1 MEPNARVDIVG
12 IGDDGIEGLTEV
24 ARRIVEQADVV
35 AGPASLLGLLASRS
49 AERLAVGSNLDE
61 LSSIIQ
67 RATSAGQRLVLL
79 TGGDPLF
86 YGVARFLCDRFGK
99 DRINVVP
106 HVSSMQLAFARVKE
120 SWDEAYLANLD
131 TVPLP
136 RAIERIRS
144 AEKAGLFT
152 SESVT
157 PSVLATRLLAQNI
170 DCFVAYVCE
179 NLGSPDERVTR
190 LTLDELRLTEFAPL
204 NVVILV
210 RQQNVPDQPTVMPG
224 VRRFGN
230 PDEYFLQTQPKRGL
244 LTPMEVRVI
253 ALALLDVGARDIVWD
268 VGAGS
273 GSVAIEAAQLAVLGE
288 VMAIEMD
295 AADHGMIV
303 SNAERFGVRNVVP
316 VLGSAPDVWRDLPDP
331 DAIFVG
337 GTGRSVAQIVKE
349 AVRRLKEGGRIV
361 VNVSSLENVAA
372 VREVL
377 RVAGWGPNVRM
388 IQVAESVEQFESARL
403 ESRNP
408 SFLISAVAPPRSLSS
423 TMH

>member
-1 MEPNARVDIVG
+1 MEANSRVDIVG
-12 IGDDGIEGLTEV
+12 IGDDGIDGLTEV
-24 ARRIVEQADVV
+24 ARRVVEQADVLAGPTSLLALV
-35 AGPASLLGLLASRS
+35 AGRN
-49 AERLAVGSNLDE
+49 AERIAVGANLDE
-61 LSSIIQ
+61 LCAAVSSVL
-67 RATSAGQRLVLL
+67 GLGKRLVLL

-86 YGVARFLCDRFGK
+86 YGIARYLCDRFGK
-99 DRINVVP
+99 ERINVVP

-136 RAIERIRS
+136 RAIERIRG

-157 PSVLATRLLAQNI
+157 PSVLASRLLAQNI
-170 DCFVAYVCE
+170 DCFHAYVCE

-190 LTLDELRLTEFAPL
+190 MTLRELSSAEFSPL

-210 RQQNVPDQPTVMPG
+210 RQQNVPDQPGVMPG
-224 VRRFGN
+224 VKRFGN
-230 PDEYFLQTQPKRGL
+230 PDDYFLQSQPKRGL
-244 LTPMEVRVI
+244 LTPMEVRVV
-253 ALALLDVGARDIVWD
+253 ALALLDVGTRDVIWD

-273 GSVAIEAAQLAVLGE
+273 GSVAIEAAQLAILGE

-295 AADHGMIV
+295 AADHGLIV

-316 VLGSAPDVWRDLPDP
+316 VLGRAPDVWRDLPDP

-337 GTGRSVAQIVKE
+337 GTGRNVATIVRE
-349 AVRRLKEGGRIV
+349 ALRRLKTGGRIV
-361 VNVSSLENVAA
+361 INVSSLENVAS

-377 RVAGWGPNVRM
+377 RTAGWTSIVRM
-388 IQVAESVEQFESARL
+388 MQVAESVEQFESARL

-408 SFLISAVAPPRSLSS
+408 SFLISATAPTAPAI
-423 TMH
+423 